1 MGIDAF
7 PAALQPIIQ
16 QNYLER
22 AFDEALHSEL
32 GYREVADREPFAA
45 RIGETLTK
53 TRRGLKAPITTPL
66 AASSNTNLDNGLT
79 PSSWTVE
86 QYTITLGLYSD
97 SIDLNM
103 VTDRVGI
110 VGQFIENARVNGVQA
125 AQSLDRI
132 ARNALFTGYFGGN
145 TRVRV
150 TLGSANATI
159 AVDDIRGFQAAP
171 VNGIMTPVG
180 AANTLAVTVGNDIYF
195 LQNATPDGTNVSTA
209 PNGISGTLN
218 FTSAVTVA
226 DGTAGNTV
234 QAANASAIVRPNGR
248 GNSALLQGTDLLT
261 MSNVLDAVATLRSNN
276 VPTIDGAYNCYVD
289 PVSGRQLFADPD
301 FKILFQGA
309 RDASEVFRKAMV
321 NDFLG
326 VRFIPTTEAYLQN
339 HPTLSGLKIRRPI
352 ICGKGALIEGDFEGI
367 AADDVRPADSLIQLI
382 DGIAMVTREPLDRLQ
397 QIIAQ
402 SWYWIG
408 GFTVPTDVTTNST
421 IVPTATNSA
430 YKRAVIIEH
439 IG

>member
-7 PAALQPIIQ
+7 PSALQPIIQ

-22 AFDEALHSEL
+22 AFEEALHSEL
-32 GYREVADREPFAA
+32 GYRDVADREPFAA

-53 TRRGLKAPITTPL
+53 TRRGLKAPVTTPL
-66 AASSNTNLDNGLT
+66 AANTNTNLDNGLT

-97 SIDLNM
+97 TIDLNM

-125 AQSLDRI
+125 AQSLDRL

-145 TRVRV
+145 SRVRT
-150 TLGSANATI
+150 TLGSAGPVV
-159 AVDDIRGFQAAP
+159 AVDDIRGFLTAP
-171 VNGIMTPVG
+171 LNGVMIPVSST
-180 AANTLAVTVGNDIYF
+180 NTLAVTIGSDVYTLVG
-195 LQNATPDGTNVSTA
+195 AAADGTNVSTA
-209 PNGISGTLN
+209 PNGVSGTLS
-218 FTSAVTVA
+218 FSANVTVA

-248 GNSALLQGTDLLT
+248 ANTALLQGTDLLT

-276 VPTIDGAYNCYVD
+276 VPTVDGAYNCYVD

-309 RDASEVFRKAMV
+309 RDTSDVFRKAMV

-326 VRFIPTTEAYLQN
+326 VRFIPTTEAFLQP
-339 HPTLSGLKIRRPI
+339 HPSLAGLKVRRPI
-352 ICGKGALIEGDFEGI
+352 VCGKGALIEGDFDGI
-367 AADDVRPADSLIQLI
+367 AANDIMPADSMIEMI

>member
-7 PAALQPIIQ
+7 PAALQPILQ

-22 AFDEALHSEL
+22 AFEEALQSEL
-32 GYREVADREPFAA
+32 GYRDVADRELFAA

-53 TRRGLKAPITTPL
+53 TRRGLKAPVTTPL
-66 AASSNTNLDNGLT
+66 NPAINTNLDNGLNPT
-79 PSSWTVE
+79 TWTVE

-110 VGQFIENARVNGVQA
+110 AGQFIENAKVNGIQA
-125 AQSLDRI
+125 AQSLDRL

-145 TRVRV
+145 TRIRA
-150 TLGSANATI
+150 TLGAAGPTISA
-159 AVDDIRGFQAAP
+159 DDIRGFLAAP
-171 VNGIMTPVG
+171 VNGVMTPVS
-180 AANTLAVTVGNDIYF
+180 ASNTLAVTVGSDVYT
-195 LQNATPDGTNVSTA
+195 LQAAAPDTVNVSTA
-209 PNGISGTLN
+209 PNGISGTLT
-218 FTSAVTVA
+218 FSANVTVS

-248 GNSALLQGTDLLT
+248 ANSALLQGTDLLT
-261 MSNVLDAVATLRSNN
+261 MSNILDAVATLRSNN
-276 VPTIDGAYNCYVD
+276 VPTCNGAYNCYVD
-289 PVSGRQLFADPD
+289 PISGRQLFADPD
-301 FKILFQGA
+301 FKLLFQGA
-309 RDASEVFRKAMV
+309 KDTNEVFKKAMV

-326 VRFIPTTEAYLQN
+326 VRFVPTTEAFLQP
-339 HPTLSGLKIRRPI
+339 HPTLPGLKIRRPI
-352 ICGKGALIEGDFEGI
+352 VCGQGALVEGDFDGM
-367 AADDVRPADSLIQLI
+367 AADDVRPADCMIQLI

-421 IVPTATNSA
+421 IIPTATNSA
-430 YKRAVIIEH
+430 YKRAVMIEH

>member
-53 TRRGLKAPITTPL
+53 TRRGLKAPVTTPL
-66 AASSNTNLDNGLT
+66 NPSTNTNLDNGLT
-79 PSSWTVE
+79 PTTWTVE

-97 SIDLNM
+97 TIDLNM

-110 VGQFIENARVNGVQA
+110 VGQFIENAKVNGVQA
-125 AQSLDRI
+125 AQSLDRL

-150 TLGSANATI
+150 TLTAANATVS
-159 AVDDIRGFQAAP
+159 VDDIRGFQFAP
-171 VNGIMTPVG
+171 INGIMTAVSPS
-180 AANTLAVTVGNDIYF
+180 NTLAVTIGDDIYT
-195 LQNATPDGTNVSTA
+195 LQGVAADTINVSTA

-218 FTSAVTVA
+218 FTGSVSVSDA
-226 DGTAGNTV
+226 TAGNTV

-248 GNSALLQGTDLLT
+248 GNTSLLQGTDLLT

-309 RDASEVFRKAMV
+309 RDSSEVFRKAMV

-326 VRFIPTTEAYLQN
+326 VRFIPTTEAFLQP
-339 HPTLSGLKIRRPI
+339 HPTLPGLRIRRPI
-352 ICGKGALIEGDFEGI
+352 VCGKGALVEGDFEGI
-367 AADDVRPADSLIQLI
+367 AADDIMPADCLIQLI
-382 DGIAMVTREPLDRLQ
+382 DGVAMVTREPLDRLQ

-408 GFTVPTDVTTNST
+408 GFTVPTDVTTNAT
-421 IVPTATNSA
+421 IIPTATNSA

>member
-22 AFDEALHSEL
+22 AFEEALHSEL
-32 GYREVADREPFAA
+32 GYRDVADREIFAA

-53 TRRGLKAPITTPL
+53 TRRGLKAPVTTPL
-66 AASSNTNLDNGLT
+66 NPSTNTNLDNGLT
-79 PSSWTVE
+79 PSNWTVE

-110 VGQFIENARVNGVQA
+110 AGQFIENAKVNGTQA
-125 AQSLDRI
+125 AQSLDRL

-145 TRVRV
+145 TRVRT
-150 TLGSANATI
+150 TLGGANATV
-159 AVDDIRGFQAAP
+159 AVDDIRGFLVAP
-171 VNGIMTPVG
+171 VNGVMAPVG
-180 AANTLAVTVGNDIYF
+180 SANTLAVTIGANVYT
-195 LQNATPDGTNVSTA
+195 LQGATADGTNFSTA
-209 PNGISGTLN
+209 PNGISGTLT
-218 FTSAVTVA
+218 FTSAVSVS

-248 GNSALLQGTDLLT
+248 ANTALIQATDLLT

-309 RDASEVFRKAMV
+309 KDTSEVFRKAMV

-326 VRFIPTTEAYLQN
+326 VRFIPTTEAFLQP
-339 HPTLSGLKIRRPI
+339 HPSLAGLKIRRPI
-352 ICGKGALIEGDFEGI
+352 VCGQGALVEGDFEGI
-367 AADDVRPADSLIQLI
+367 AAEDVKPADSLIQLI

-408 GFTVPTDVTTNST
+408 GFAVPTDVTTNST
-421 IVPTATNSA
+421 IIPTATNSA

>member
-1 MGIDAF
+1 MSRN
-7 PAALQPIIQ
+7 PRQPPFGEGTRP
-16 QNYLER
+16 ER
-22 AFDEALHSEL
+22 
-32 GYREVADREPFAA
+32 
-45 RIGETLTK
+45 
-53 TRRGLKAPITTPL
+53 
-66 AASSNTNLDNGLT
+66 
-79 PSSWTVE
+79 W
-86 QYTITLGLYSD
+86 
-97 SIDLNM
+97 
-103 VTDRVGI
+103 
-110 VGQFIENARVNGVQA
+110 
-125 AQSLDRI
+125 AQSLDRL

-150 TLGSANATI
+150 TLTAANATVS
-159 AVDDIRGFQAAP
+159 VDDIRGFQFAP
-171 VNGIMTPVG
+171 INGIMTAVSPS
-180 AANTLAVTVGNDIYF
+180 NTLAVTIGDDIYT
-195 LQNATPDGTNVSTA
+195 LQGVAADTINVSTA

-218 FTSAVTVA
+218 FTGSVSVSDA
-226 DGTAGNTV
+226 TAGNTV

-248 GNSALLQGTDLLT
+248 GNTSLLQGTDLLT

-309 RDASEVFRKAMV
+309 RDSSEVFRKAMV

-326 VRFIPTTEAYLQN
+326 VRFIPTTEAFLQP
-339 HPTLSGLKIRRPI
+339 HPTLPGLRIRRPI
-352 ICGKGALIEGDFEGI
+352 VCGKGALVEGDFEGI
-367 AADDVRPADSLIQLI
+367 AADDIMPADCLIQLI
-382 DGIAMVTREPLDRLQ
+382 DGVAMVTREPLDRLQ

-408 GFTVPTDVTTNST
+408 GFTVPTDVTTNAT
-421 IVPTATNSA
+421 IIPTATNSA

>member
-7 PAALQPIIQ
+7 PSALQPIIQ

-22 AFDEALHSEL
+22 AFEEALHSEL
-32 GYREVADREPFAA
+32 GYRDVADREPFAA

-53 TRRGLKAPITTPL
+53 TRRGLKAPVTTPL
-66 AASSNTNLDNGLT
+66 APNTNTNLDNGLT

-97 SIDLNM
+97 TIDLNM

-125 AQSLDRI
+125 AQSLDRL

-145 TRVRV
+145 SRVRT
-150 TLGSANATI
+150 TLGAAGPVV
-159 AVDDIRGFQAAP
+159 AVDDVRGFLTAP
-171 VNGIMTPVG
+171 LNGVMIPVSST
-180 AANTLAVTVGNDIYF
+180 NTLAVTIGSDVYTLVGAAAD
-195 LQNATPDGTNVSTA
+195 ATNVSTA
-209 PNGISGTLN
+209 PNGISGTLSFLAN
-218 FTSAVTVA
+218 VTVA

-234 QAANASAIVRPNGR
+234 QAANASALVRPNGR
-248 GNSALLQGTDLLT
+248 ANTALLQGTDLLT

-276 VPTIDGAYNCYVD
+276 VPTVGGAYNCYVD

-309 RDASEVFRKAMV
+309 RDTSDVFRKAMV

-326 VRFIPTTEAYLQN
+326 VRFIPTTEAFLQP
-339 HPTLSGLKIRRPI
+339 HPSLAGLKIRRPI
-352 ICGKGALIEGDFEGI
+352 VCGKGALIEGDFDGI
-367 AADDVRPADSLIQLI
+367 AANDIMPADSMIEMI

-430 YKRAVIIEH
+430 YKRAVVIEH

>member
-22 AFDEALHSEL
+22 AFEEALHSEL
-32 GYREVADREPFAA
+32 GYRDVADREIFAA

-53 TRRGLKAPITTPL
+53 TRRGLKAPVTTPL
-66 AASSNTNLDNGLT
+66 NPSTNTNLDNGLT
-79 PSSWTVE
+79 PSNWTVE

-110 VGQFIENARVNGVQA
+110 AGQFIENAKVNGTQA
-125 AQSLDRI
+125 AQSLDRL

-145 TRVRV
+145 TRVRT
-150 TLGSANATI
+150 TLGGANATV
-159 AVDDIRGFQAAP
+159 AVDDIRGFLVAP
-171 VNGIMTPVG
+171 VNGVMAPVG
-180 AANTLAVTVGNDIYF
+180 SANTLAVTIGANVYT
-195 LQNATPDGTNVSTA
+195 LQGATADGTNFSTA
-209 PNGISGTLN
+209 PNGISGTLT
-218 FTSAVTVA
+218 FTSAVSVS

-248 GNSALLQGTDLLT
+248 ANTALIQATDLLT

-309 RDASEVFRKAMV
+309 KDTSEVFARRWSTTSSAYASSRPRKPSCS
-321 NDFLG
+321 
-326 VRFIPTTEAYLQN
+326 R
-339 HPTLSGLKIRRPI
+339 IRRWPDSRSAGRS
-352 ICGKGALIEGDFEGI
+352 C
-367 AADDVRPADSLIQLI
+367 AARVRWSKAISKASRPR
-382 DGIAMVTREPLDRLQ
+382 M
-397 QIIAQ
+397 
-402 SWYWIG
+402 
-408 GFTVPTDVTTNST
+408 
-421 IVPTATNSA
+421 
-430 YKRAVIIEH
+430 
-439 IG
+439 